1 MSQRNKEIENI
12 KEILKDMVDPDVLI
26 SVIW

>member
-1 MSQRNKEIENI
+1 MSQRNKEIENT